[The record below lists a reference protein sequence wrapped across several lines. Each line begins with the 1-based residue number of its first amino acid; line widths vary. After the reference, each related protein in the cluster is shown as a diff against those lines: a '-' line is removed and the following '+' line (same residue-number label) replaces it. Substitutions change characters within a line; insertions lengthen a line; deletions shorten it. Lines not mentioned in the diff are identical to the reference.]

1 MSRKLLV
8 SLALAWSALSLSAGC
23 TVDADFAEQSDTF
36 ECQTDADCIAPA
48 FICHPNTSQCVRY
61 LGGPDPPSCIDDD
74 QDGYGVN
81 PDGERDRCDFAEQD
95 LDDTDDTIYPGA
107 PELCD
112 GKDNDGDGSTDT
124 PRACQD
130 HGECNRTRD
139 NENVPSGTLFFCE
152 SNVCV
157 LKPANVL
164 APSCETLVLACVGGA
179 YEPLPTECGGSG
191 GE

>member
-8 SLALAWSALSLSAGC
+8 SLTLAWSALSMSAGC

-36 ECQTDADCIAPA
+36 ECQTSADCLTSYV
-48 FICHPNTSQCVRY
+48 CDPNTSRCV
-61 LGGPDPPSCIDDD
+61 LDPGEPISPECIDEDD
-74 QDGYGVN
+74 DGYGAN
-81 PDGERDRCDFAEQD
+81 PDGGRDRCDFAEQD
-95 LDDTDDTIYPGA
+95 LDDTDPTVYPGA
-107 PELCD
+107 SELCD
-112 GKDNDGDGSTDT
+112 GKDNDGDGSTDA

-130 HGECNRTRD
+130 HGECNRTAD
-139 NENVPSGTLFFCE
+139 STPSGTFFFCE